1 MIRIICTSDFKAAL
15 EARGFNPDKIK
26 RVMKHG
32 QMETYTKLGVKYFDI
47 LLDADSEDLPR
58 AVINALRN
66 EASVIYVAEWE
77 LNSNPDEPVDPTKP
91 AGRKKA
97 HVWKGVD
104 PGCNRFMGWPI

>member
-15 EARGFNPDKIK
+15 EARGFNPAKIK

-77 LNSNPDEPVDPTKP
+77 LNSDPNEPVDPQDP
-91 AGRKKA
+91 DGRKKA
-97 HVWKGVD
+97 HVWKGVE
-104 PGCNRFMGWPI
+104 PGTHRFMGWPV

>member
-1 MIRIICTSDFKAAL
+1 MIRIICSSDLKQIL
-15 EARGFNPDKIK
+15 EAKGFDLNKIK

-77 LNSNPDEPVDPTKP
+77 LNSNPDEPVDPQDP
-91 AGRKKA
+91 DGRKKA

-104 PGCNRFMGWPI
+104 PGCNRFMGWPV

>member
-1 MIRIICTSDFKAAL
+1 
-15 EARGFNPDKIK
+15 
-26 RVMKHG
+26 
-32 QMETYTKLGVKYFDI
+32 
-47 LLDADSEDLPR
+47 LPR

>member
-1 MIRIICTSDFKAAL
+1 MIRIVCTSDFKDVLLAK
-15 EARGFNPDKIK
+15 GFNLDKIK

-32 QMETYTKLGVKYFDI
+32 QVEAYTVAHVKYYDI
-47 LLDADSEDLPR
+47 LLDVDSEDLPPA
-58 AVINALRN
+58 AVNILKK
-66 EASVIYVAEWE
+66 EAAVIYVAEWE
-77 LNSNPDEPVDPTKP
+77 LNSDPNEPVDPTKP